1 MAPTNLFG
9 AASFGGTTTTSQAAS
24 TPFATTG
31 FGAPSTNLLAS
42 ATSQPKE
49 SAPAPAAGLFG
60 APAAAA
66 PVSNAGE
73 IWLCTG
79 YFIYLYLLQLIQVA
93 ASESFRGFLEKIW
106 TNCNTSYL
114 LFTKFMDFKKF
125 SEKIT
130 IMVLPFCYVN
140 VRCIKYVRS
149 EIIEFL
155 NVLS

>member
-1 MAPTNLFG
+1 MIKKLKVDFKQVKIQQKLAIFLTKCASRDLEISIKLILIFIHSFCISANNNKTDAPAVAPTNLFG

-31 FGAPSTNLLAS
+31 FGTPSTNLLAS

-73 IWLCTG
+73 I
-79 YFIYLYLLQLIQVA
+79 
-93 ASESFRGFLEKIW
+93 
-106 TNCNTSYL
+106 
-114 LFTKFMDFKKF
+114 
-125 SEKIT
+125 
-130 IMVLPFCYVN
+130 
-140 VRCIKYVRS
+140 
-149 EIIEFL
+149 
-155 NVLS
+155 